1 MSSNNKTELPGACFF
16 KISIAGVIQTEP
28 IDIQLFTKD
37 CPKTCRNFLAL
48 VSSEKTTS
56 RQSPCPSYRGCYFHR
71 LLEGFMVQAG
81 DFERF
86 DGTGGYSPI
95 YNNYPGSSSGKFPD
109 ENLTINHDQA
119 GLVSMANAGK
129 NTNGS
134 QFFITLKATPHLDGK
149 HVVFGKVVSGM
160 ETVMAMLMVEREG
173 DRPVSLQRVT
183 ICDCGIGTGN
193 TSKKKR
199 SSDAS
204 SASEHH
210 QQQQQQ
216 QASEQP
222 HRKKKHRKKRRR
234 KEPSAKS
241 DDDGSISSS
250 SSSEE
255 ERHRKKRKN
264 RSREYSRSDDDE
276 SSYKRKRKKKKRD
289 RKEHR
294 HQRKSREHWS
304 SR

>member
-160 ETVMAMLMVEREG
+160 ETVMAMLTVEREG
-173 DRPVSLQRVT
+173 DRPVSLQLVT

-193 TSKKKR
+193 TSKKNR

-204 SASEHH
+204 SASE

-216 QASEQP
+216 QASEQH
-222 HRKKKHRKKRRR
+222 HRKKKHKKRRR
-234 KEPSAKS
+234 KESSAKS
-241 DDDGSISSS
+241 DDDGSVSS

-264 RSREYSRSDDDE
+264 RSRDYSRSDDDE
-276 SSYKRKRKKKKRD
+276 SAYKRKRKKRD

-294 HQRKSREHWS
+294 HEKKSRKHGS